1 MLGGYMGKLLKVDLS
16 REKVVEESLFDIFP
30 PTVLRRYVGCFGLG
44 LRLLYDELPLGVCP
58 TDPENPLII
67 MTGPLTGIPEVP
79 SSNNATIT
87 TLNADTGFTAGRS
100 HSHGFWGPNLKFAGY
115 DGVVIEGA
123 SERPV
128 YLWIHDGR
136 AEIRDAERF
145 WGKDTHET
153 EDLIKG
159 DVGEPRASVAAIGP
173 AGENL
178 CAGALIEN
186 DKHHSFSHSGVGTVM
201 GSKRLKAIA
210 VYGTGKVPIVD
221 EAKLKEAT
229 EKWRGNLFKSDVAKG
244 LAKGGIPRDEYN
256 YAKGMSIT
264 SAKNFLEVSPPDWG
278 VGMSKHRITPK
289 ACYACSIACSYE
301 VEVTS
306 GPYKGYVATPAGGGE
321 NLEGAASISGVYE
334 SGAVFYLIDLCDR
347 LGFESSTIG
356 CTIALAI
363 ECYEKG
369 LLTKEDTEGIE
380 LRWGDDKL
388 VEKMLR
394 MAAKKEGKLGKLL
407 ALGPKRAAELIGGD
421 APKFAI
427 HIKGTGMNLHDWRAT
442 MGIML
447 GQFVG
452 GGSGWPA
459 PAADAWATEP
469 DVGFPEYQDPINPW
483 IKPEAVART
492 WPKKYWD
499 DCNGTCWFATW
510 GVPGVLTYSTEAV
523 SAVTGWDFTPQEA
536 LTVGERVVNLERAFN
551 IRRGLTPA
559 DDYEVSPRMV
569 EDPPSGKAK
578 GKPMAPYVKGMVM
591 EVYRLMGWDEKTG
604 KPWRSTL
611 ERLGLE
617 EVIKDIW
624 S

>member
-1 MLGGYMGKLLKVDLS
+1 MLGGYVGKLLRVDLT
-16 REKVVEESLFDIFP
+16 EGKIKEESLFDVFP
-30 PTVLRRYVGCFGLG
+30 PAILRKYVGCFGLG
-44 LRLLYDELPLGVCP
+44 LRLLYDELPLGVRP
-58 TDPENPLII
+58 TDPENLLIF
-67 MTGPLTGIPEVP
+67 MTGPLTGVPEVP
-79 SSNNATIT
+79 APNNATIA
-87 TLNADTGFTAGRS
+87 TLNADTEFTAGRS
-100 HSHGFWGPNLKFAGY
+100 HSHGFWAPNLKFAGY
-115 DGVVIEGA
+115 DGIIIKGA
-123 SERPV
+123 AEKPV
-128 YLWIHDGR
+128 YLWIHDGK
-136 AEIRDAERF
+136 AEIRDAGKF

-153 EDLIKG
+153 EDLIKE
-159 DVGEPRASVAAIGP
+159 DIGEPRASVAAIGP

-178 CAGALIEN
+178 SAGALIEN
-186 DKHHSFSHSGVGTVM
+186 DKHHSFSHSGVGVVM

-210 VYGTGKVPIVD
+210 VYGTRRVPVID

-229 EKWRGNLFKSDVAKG
+229 DKWRADLFKSDVAKG
-244 LAKGGIPRDEYN
+244 LAKGGIPRDEYR

-264 SAKNFLEVSPPDWG
+264 SAKNLLEVSPPEWG
-278 VGMSKHRITPK
+278 VGMSTHKITPK
-289 ACYACSIACSYE
+289 ACFACPIACSYE
-301 VEVTS
+301 VEITS
-306 GPYKGYVATPAGGGE
+306 GPYTGYVATPAGGGE

-334 SGAVFYLIDLCDR
+334 SGAVFYLVDLCDK

-380 LRWGDDKL
+380 LRWGDNKL

-394 MAAKKEGKLGKLL
+394 MAAMKEGKLGKLL
-407 ALGPKRAAELIGGD
+407 ALGPKRAAEYIGGD
-421 APKFAI
+421 APKFAV
-427 HIKGTGMNLHDWRAT
+427 HIKGSGMNLHDWRAT
-442 MGIML
+442 WGIML

-459 PAADAWATEP
+459 PGADAWATEP
-469 DVGFPEYQDPINPW
+469 DVGFPTYQDPLNPR

-510 GVPGVLTYSTEAV
+510 GVPGVLTYSTDAV
-523 SAVTGWDFTPQEA
+523 SAVTGWDFTPKEA

-559 DDYEVSPRMV
+559 DDYEVSTRMV
-569 EDPPSGKAK
+569 EAPPSGIAK
-578 GKPMAPYVKGMVM
+578 GKPMAPYVRGMIM

-617 EVIKDIW
+617 DIIKDVW
-624 S
+624 G

>member
-1 MLGGYMGKLLKVDLS
+1 MGKLLRVNLT
-16 REKVVEESLFDIFP
+16 EETVSDEDLFDIFP
-30 PTVLRRYVGCFGLG
+30 PTTLRKYVGCFGLG
-44 LRLLYDELPLGVCP
+44 LKLLYDKLPLGVHP
-58 TDPENPLII
+58 TDPENLLIF
-67 MTGPLTGIPEVP
+67 MTGPLTGIPRVP
-79 SSNNATIT
+79 APNNATIA
-87 TLNADTGFTAGRS
+87 TLNADTEFTAGRS
-100 HSHGFWGPNLKFAGY
+100 HSHGFWAPNLKFAGY
-115 DGVVIEGA
+115 DGIVIEGA
-123 SERPV
+123 SEKPV
-128 YLWIHDGR
+128 YLWIHNGK
-136 AEIRDAERF
+136 AEIRDAEKF

-153 EDLIKG
+153 EDLIKE
-159 DVGEPRASVAAIGP
+159 DVGEPKASVAAIGP

-201 GSKRLKAIA
+201 GSKKLKAIT
-210 VYGTGKVPIVD
+210 VYGTGKVPVVD

-229 EKWRGNLFKSDVAKG
+229 EKWRADLFKSDVAKG
-244 LAKGGIPRDEYN
+244 LAKGGIPRDEYH

-264 SAKNFLEVSPPDWG
+264 SAKNFLEVSPPEWG
-278 VGMSKHRITPK
+278 VGMSTHKITPR
-289 ACYACSIACSYE
+289 ACFACPIACSYE
-301 VEVTS
+301 VEITS

-334 SGAVFYLIDLCDR
+334 SGAVFYLVDLCDR
-347 LGFESSTIG
+347 LGFESSTTG

-380 LRWGDDKL
+380 LRWGDAKL
-388 VEKMLR
+388 VERMLR
-394 MAAKKEGKLGKLL
+394 MAATKEGKLGKLL
-407 ALGPKRAAELIGGD
+407 ALGPKKAAEFIGGD
-421 APKFAI
+421 APKFAV
-427 HIKGTGMNLHDWRAT
+427 HIKGSGMNLHDWRAT

-469 DVGFPEYQDPINPW
+469 DVGFPEYQDPINPR
-483 IKPEAVART
+483 IKPEAVAKT

-510 GVPGVLTYSTEAV
+510 GVPGVLTYSAQAV
-523 SAVTGWDFTPQEA
+523 SAVTGWDFTREEA
-536 LTVGERVVNLERAFN
+536 LTVGERVVNLERVFN

-559 DDYEVSPRMV
+559 DDYEVSPRLV

-578 GKPMAPYVKGMVM
+578 GKPMAPYIKGMVM
-591 EVYRLMGWDEKTG
+591 QVYRLMGWDEKTG

-611 ERLGLE
+611 RRLGLE
-617 EVIKDIW
+617 DVIRDIW